1 MLFKTQQGGYIEIKK
16 QDFTNDI
23 DYYREIIFTKGYVL
37 KNNNTNYDN
46 KIIGLLRNT
55 NNKSNNR

>member
-16 QDFTNDI
+16 QDFTSDI
-23 DYYREIIFTKGYVL
+23 DYYREIIFTKGHVL

>member
-16 QDFTNDI
+16 QDFTSDV
-23 DYYREIIFTKGYVL
+23 DYYREIIFTKGHVL
-37 KNNNTNYDN
+37 KKNNTNYDN
-46 KIIGLLRNT
+46 KIIGLLRNS

>member
-1 MLFKTQQGGYIEIKK
+1 MLFKTQESSYIEIKK
-16 QDFTNDI
+16 QDFTSDI
-23 DYYREIIFTKGYVL
+23 DYYREIVFTKGHVL
-37 KNNNTNYDN
+37 KNNNTNCDN